1 MGKRVKEGDIIEIPT
16 AKGLAY
22 AQYALKNREWGA
34 LLRVLPGFH
43 QTRPADFAPLVAQPE
58 RFVTFF
64 PLQAAVS
71 RKIFAVVAHADV
83 PARAQVFP
91 LFRAAGFIDRDGKV
105 QDWWLWDGEREW
117 RVGQLTDELRRLP
130 LRSIFNDT
138 LLITRIEEGWTPETD
153 PRSNV
158 TT

>member
-16 AKGLAY
+16 ARGLAY
-22 AQYALKNREWGA
+22 AQYVLKKERWGS

-43 QTRPADFAPLVAQPE
+43 PVRPDDFAEVVRRQE

-71 RKIFAVVAHADV
+71 RKIFEVVAREEV
-83 PARAQVFP
+83 PEAARSFP
-91 LFRAAGFIDRDGKV
+91 LFRAAGFIDPGGKV

-130 LRSIFNDT
+130 IRGIWNDT
-138 LLITRIEEGWTPETD
+138 HLITRIEEEWTAETD
-153 PRSNV
+153 PRSQ
-158 TT
+158 